1 MGVHF
6 QYEMIPAG
14 NWSRLTGTTPRGGD
28 AEARPHLVPTT
39 QHGRTLVNID
49 MTGFMGRTGLCP
61 GQITRQDGSTEYA
74 YRFIELTEEDCV
86 SLIDQL
92 DEMIHEH
99 MVQSL

>member
-1 MGVHF
+1 M
-6 QYEMIPAG
+6 PKLART
-14 NWSRLTGTTPRGGD
+14 SCRLPNMAAPSYT
-28 AEARPHLVPTT
+28 
-39 QHGRTLVNID
+39 D